1 MYNYIYLCVHVPS
14 ISDFALG
21 PALRAA
27 GEGSRRAAGAG
38 AAMELAGSSPR
49 RECTGSGRFG
59 FGRGSARASLLGARR
74 RRAQGPAWLPGREA
88 ARPSAWARALAAV
101 LATRWGRARRSSR
114 KRERKQR
121 GERDE
126 RRENRGEG
134 EEHRGWR
141 RRLGELS
148 RRARGGI

>member
-1 MYNYIYLCVHVPS
+1 MGGGRNGGVEAPLTARNRTDARCMG
-14 ISDFALG
+14 L
-21 PALRAA
+21 
-27 GEGSRRAAGAG
+27 
-38 AAMELAGSSPR
+38 
-49 RECTGSGRFG
+49 GRFG
-59 FGRGSARASLLGARR
+59 FGRGRNIGSGTASIAAASVARRGSAWASLLGARR
-74 RRAQGPAWLPGREA
+74 RRAQGPTWLPGREA

-114 KRERKQR
+114 ERERAER

-141 RRLGELS
+141 RRLEEKFPG
-148 RRARGGI
+148 ARGA